1 MASRFEDHLKCL
13 SCLGTFEDPVIL
25 SCSHSFCRGCVE
37 KCWDEKGDQSC
48 PVCRKRYLRMDVRSN
63 LALSKVCEAFSQTSV
78 ELDNICSLH
87 GKKLKFFCTDHQECV
102 CISCLDTERH
112 YGHMFH
118 SINEEVQKF
127 LLYAKKNREYF
138 KKIRLE
144 RNEEAVHIKVQRD
157 KEESKI
163 KKKFEELRRLLQA
176 DEQDSLSD
184 VRKEEEEE
192 CRLVKEKIEILDN
205 DIAALSD
212 VIRSTEEHLT
222 SDPVSSSSRFMNYY
236 QAVKTVI
243 EKVPHMSE
251 QGRRLN
257 M

>member
-13 SCLGTFEDPVIL
+13 SCLGMFEDPVIL

-48 PVCRKRYLRMDVRSN
+48 PVCRKRCLRMDVRSN

-78 ELDNICSLH
+78 DLDDVCSLH
-87 GKKLKFFCTDHQECV
+87 GKKLNLFCTDHQECV
-102 CISCLDTERH
+102 CISCFGTERH
-112 YGHMFH
+112 DGHRFH
-118 SINEEVQKF
+118 SIIEEMQKF
-127 LLYAKKNREYF
+127 LLSAKKSREYF
-138 KKIRLE
+138 QNIRLE
-144 RNEEAVHIKVQRD
+144 RNEEVMHIKVQRD

-163 KKKFEELRRLLQA
+163 KKKFEEIRHLLQA

-192 CRLVKEKIEILDN
+192 SRLVKEKIESLDN

-222 SDPVSSSSRFMNYY
+222 SDPVSSDFNFMNNYH
-236 QAVKTVI
+236 AVKTII